1 VTRPRRQRRR
11 ARADRLEAEDD
22 AERYKVVGPLRI
34 QIALFNIYL
43 NEADEQSRRLSP
55 SCPNGSWN
63 WTVRWARRRGP
74 GAFAGGQFRHRG
86 LPGSV
91 GLARRLEHALERSQ
105 ARGRG
110 EAAEAALYLGVA
122 EEIRRLLHQFAA
134 GFLKPVQPDTL
145 NA

>member
-1 VTRPRRQRRR
+1 VAETSPP
-11 ARADRLEAEDD
+11 EDD

-43 NEADEQSRRLSP
+43 NEADEQSRRLSTELSEWQLELDRP
-55 SCPNGSWN
+55 VGETAVALAHSLAGNSA
-63 WTVRWARRRGP
+63 TVG
-74 GAFAGGQFRHRG
+74 FQD
-86 LPGSV
+86 LSN
-91 GLARRLEHALERSQ
+91 LARRLEHALERSQ

-110 EAAEAALYLGVA
+110 EAAEAELYLGVA

-134 GFLKPVQPDTL
+134 GFPSRCRRTSS